1 MSSAQDSTPRFNLWR
16 TLGPAIITASVV
28 LGPGSILSASR
39 IGYQHG
45 YAMAWILLLA
55 VGMMIGMTALSARL
69 GVTLEGTLCSELARR
84 VGRWA
89 AVITGVSLF
98 LIAACFQFGNNLGVI
113 AAIEPFVPG
122 GASAGG
128 EENNLSTAKWV
139 STGLIVLLNWLIIV
153 ALFGFQRL
161 YQPVERLMKILVV
174 LMIVGFAGNLVM
186 ARPDLA
192 TAMMGL
198 VPQLPDGATET
209 LLPKAV
215 DGEIVDH
222 LVPVIAMFVT
232 TFSVGGAFYQSYLVR
247 KKGWTR
253 DNLREGFVDSTVGIC
268 ILGLVTL
275 MIMVTAAA
283 VLHDN
288 PDVSEPKSAA
298 DVARQLEPLFGPA
311 AKVLFCLG
319 IFAGAFSS
327 FFVNAMIGGTILSDG
342 LGLGGDIDQPWP
354 KHFTVLA
361 LLVGMGVAVAVH
373 STGKPPVNLIIFAQA
388 MTVLGLPALAA
399 TLWYLAT
406 RKDLTGELSVP
417 MWMKLVAALALVIVT
432 LLAVRTGVQVWLKLT
447 MTDLG

>member
-1 MSSAQDSTPRFNLWR
+1 MSSDQGSRERFSLWR
-16 TLGPAIITASVV
+16 SLGPAIITASVV

-45 YAMAWILLLA
+45 YTMAWMLLLA
-55 VGMMIGMTALSARL
+55 VVMMIGMTALSARL
-69 GVTLEGTLCSELARR
+69 GVVLEGTLCSELARR
-84 VGRWA
+84 AGRWA

-113 AAIEPFVPG
+113 AAIEPFVTTE
-122 GASAGG
+122 AAADATVK
-128 EENNLSTAKWV
+128 ENALSTVKWV
-139 STGLIVLLNWLIIV
+139 STVVIVLLNWLIIV

-161 YQPVERLMKILVV
+161 YQPVERLMKVLVL

-186 ARPDLA
+186 ARPDLV
-192 TAMMGL
+192 TALMGL
-198 VPQLPDGATET
+198 VPQLPEGASET

-215 DGEIVDH
+215 DGKIVDH
-222 LVPVIAMFVT
+222 LMPVIAMFVT
-232 TFSVGGAFYQSYLVR
+232 TFSIGGAFYQSYLVR

-253 DNLREGFVDSTVGIC
+253 DNLWEGFVDSTVGIC

-311 AKVLFCLG
+311 AKVLFCMG

-327 FFVNAMIGGTILSDG
+327 FLVNAMIGGTILSDA
-342 LGLGGDIDQPWP
+342 LGLGETSINPGPNTSPSWRCSSGWVSQ
-354 KHFTVLA
+354 
-361 LLVGMGVAVAVH
+361 
-373 STGKPPVNLIIFAQA
+373 
-388 MTVLGLPALAA
+388 
-399 TLWYLAT
+399 
-406 RKDLTGELSVP
+406 
-417 MWMKLVAALALVIVT
+417 
-432 LLAVRTGVQVWLKLT
+432 
-447 MTDLG
+447 